1 MTRTQALQATQ
12 ALNDIEDFELF
23 MDQVEA
29 AYQSVEG
36 NLSDFFNNS
45 LVPIMKAEL
54 ARLEAILE
62 AL

>member
-54 ARLEAILE
+54 ARREAILE

>member
-23 MDQVEA
+23 MSQIEA

-54 ARLEAILE
+54 ARREAILE

>member
-45 LVPIMKAEL
+45 LMPIMKAEL
-54 ARLEAILE
+54 TRREAILE

>member
-54 ARLEAILE
+54 TRREAILE

>member
-12 ALNDIEDFELF
+12 ALDDIEDFELF
-23 MDQVEA
+23 MSQIEA

-54 ARLEAILE
+54 ARREAILE